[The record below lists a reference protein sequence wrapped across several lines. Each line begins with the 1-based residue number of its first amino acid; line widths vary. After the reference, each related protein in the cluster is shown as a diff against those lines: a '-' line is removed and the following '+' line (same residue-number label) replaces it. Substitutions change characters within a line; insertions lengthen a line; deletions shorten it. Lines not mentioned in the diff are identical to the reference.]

1 MIEDGTHLSDDALS
15 DVAYLARSRNRVEI
29 LAAIAAQP
37 HSPREVA
44 DTADSARSTV
54 ERILTELEERGWAKR
69 TSDGKYV
76 GTAAGTAAIEE
87 FTPLVRA
94 MEAIRTLGDEIS
106 WLPRDELP
114 ISLAHFSD
122 VTVRHPED
130 PTETI
135 DDMTELVRETVEFRV
150 ISNLKPPESTANA
163 IHDRVG
169 SGKMTFD
176 CVLTREVLEYLG
188 THTER
193 RERWLDIIETGADL
207 WVWEGAIPC
216 NLWIFDDTVWIKNSD
231 PESRQDTY
239 GVPIISDDDAVR
251 SWGHDLIDSYQN
263 VSSPVNTDAFAESSS
278 ATPPVS
284 GEGSA
289 SR

>member
-15 DVAYLARSRNRVEI
+15 DVAYLGRSRNRVEI
-29 LAAIAAQP
+29 LAAIVAQP
-37 HSPREVA
+37 RSPREVA

-69 TSDGKYV
+69 TTDGKYV
-76 GTAAGTAAIEE
+76 GTDAGTFVIDE
-87 FTPLVRA
+87 FAPMVRA

-106 WLPRDELP
+106 WLPRDELS
-114 ISLAHFSD
+114 ISIAHFSD
-122 VTVRHPED
+122 ATVRHPDD
-130 PTETI
+130 PTEAI
-135 DDMTELVRETVEFRV
+135 DHMTDVIRETAEFRV
-150 ISNLKPPESTANA
+150 IANLRPPESTVNPV
-163 IHDRVG
+163 HERVRAG
-169 SGKMTFD
+169 QMTFEY
-176 CVLTREVLEYLG
+176 VLTRDVLEYLS

-193 RERWLDIIETGADL
+193 RERWLDTVEAGADL

-239 GVPIISDDDAVR
+239 GVPIISDDDVVR

-263 VSSPVNTDAFAESSS
+263 AATPVDADAFAESSS
-278 ATPPVS
+278 AAPPVS
-284 GEGSA
+284 GEESPL
-289 SR
+289 R